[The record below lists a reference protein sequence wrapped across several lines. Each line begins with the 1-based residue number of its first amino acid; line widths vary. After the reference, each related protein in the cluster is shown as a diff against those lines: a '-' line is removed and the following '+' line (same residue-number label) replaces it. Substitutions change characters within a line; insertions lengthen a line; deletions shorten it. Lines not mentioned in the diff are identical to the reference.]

1 MVLPT
6 FGATKAGLM
15 NTFIRKHNTSLI
27 TFGIY
32 IALVAFA
39 LMVTFGEL

>member
-1 MVLPT
+1 MALHT
-6 FGATKAGLM
+6 FDGTKAAHM

-27 TFGIY
+27 TFSIY